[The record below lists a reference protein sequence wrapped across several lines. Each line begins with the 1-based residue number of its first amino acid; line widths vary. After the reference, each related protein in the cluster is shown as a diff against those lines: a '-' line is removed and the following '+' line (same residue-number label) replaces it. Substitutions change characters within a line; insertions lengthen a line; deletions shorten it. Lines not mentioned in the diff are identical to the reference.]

1 MKGEI
6 ETAFACKRCGKT
18 DSAAALVVGGSLAR
32 IIPSSALEDL
42 WDFADEDAEPHVP
55 HCFECT
61 MCGLSEAG
69 NIDRVFQIV
78 IG

>member
-1 MKGEI
+1 MSDGLQ
-6 ETAFACKRCGKT
+6 TDFGCKRCGST
-18 DSAAALVVGGSLAR
+18 DSAAALTSGGTLAR
-32 IIPSSALEDL
+32 ITPSSALEDL

-61 MCGLSEAG
+61 VCGHSEAG
-69 NIDRVFQIV
+69 NLDRVFEIV